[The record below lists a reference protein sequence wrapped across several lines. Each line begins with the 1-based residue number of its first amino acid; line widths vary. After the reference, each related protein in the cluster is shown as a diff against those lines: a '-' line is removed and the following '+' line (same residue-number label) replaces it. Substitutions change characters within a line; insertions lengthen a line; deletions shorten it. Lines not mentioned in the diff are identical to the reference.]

1 MENVDWE
8 TCQTKYADIL
18 DLFRAQYPS
27 KENAEEIGK
36 EFPHESEEINKT
48 ILTNKLKA
56 IRIKFHAAVDS
67 VRKSG
72 HGRVVLLYFKKC
84 EEIGEDHQ
92 PRQHY
97 QQVLRRRRLT

>member
-8 TCQTKYADIL
+8 TCQTKYVNIF
-18 DLFRAQYPS
+18 DLFHAQYPS
-27 KENAEEIGK
+27 KENAEQIGK

-67 VRKSG
+67 GRKSG
-72 HGRVVLLYFKKC
+72 HGRAV
-84 EEIGEDHQ
+84 
-92 PRQHY
+92 
-97 QQVLRRRRLT
+97 RLCFDK

>member
-8 TCQTKYADIL
+8 ICQTKYVL

-27 KENAEEIGK
+27 KENAEQIGK
-36 EFPHESEEINKT
+36 VFLHENKEMNKT

-56 IRIKFHAAVDS
+56 VRIKFRTAVDI

-72 HGRVVLLYFKKC
+72 HGRVVLLYFDKC
-84 EEIGEDHQ
+84 EQ
-92 PRQHY
+92 QHY
-97 QQVLRRRRLT
+97 QQVLRRVKSKKTYC